1 MAEREFRTTPQWP
14 IATTPLSGDEL
25 VEVWKGGK
33 QYYVPYSELG
43 GMPAAHSGTHKH
55 GGDDEVGT
63 LDNLAYEIPKLD
75 ADGLIDSRV
84 SDATTTTKGKV
95 QLATDG
101 EEDTTKPPTST
112 DSRLK
117 DARPP
122 TAHAAQHIAGTDVIA
137 DATVSNSGLMSAADK
152 EKADA
157 TIPANIPTADQK
169 AALVGSYGTPSAV
182 NRFVTE
188 GDPVLSSG
196 GGGGGTTG
204 PDLLG
209 IGQIGNGL
217 PIASINVPALTSLNT
232 TDIAFIDNSNKIGR
246 AHV

>member
-33 QYYVPYSELG
+33 QYYVPFSELG

-75 ADGLIDSRV
+75 ADGYLNTRV
-84 SDATTTTKGKV
+84 SDASATNKGIV

-101 EEDTTKPPTST
+101 EEDASKPPAST

-152 EKADA
+152 VKADA
-157 TIPANIPTADQK
+157 TIPAYIPTADQK
-169 AALVGSYGTPSAV
+169 DALVGSYGTPSAT
-182 NRFVTE
+182 NKYVTE
-188 GDPVLSSG
+188 SDPVLSSI

-209 IGQIGNGL
+209 IGEIG
-217 PIASINVPALTSLNT
+217 
-232 TDIAFIDNSNKIGR
+232 
-246 AHV
+246 